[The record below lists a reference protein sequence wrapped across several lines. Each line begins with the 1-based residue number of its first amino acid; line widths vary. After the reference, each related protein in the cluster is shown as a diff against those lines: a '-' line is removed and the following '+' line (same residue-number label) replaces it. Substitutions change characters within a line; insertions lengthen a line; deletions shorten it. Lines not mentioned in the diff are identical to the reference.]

1 MRQFHLAGGLFH
13 VKVAAWRGDI
23 MLLVVLGCI
32 ALAPRG
38 AEAEAL
44 PMNERIAL
52 NTAEAVA
59 CVRHY
64 EDRIRAGEDLR
75 ITPDLPGRDRSA
87 ILTARANL
95 SMSVYDRNDSGGL
108 DREEW
113 LQKDWDFELLYDV
126 DRDLRVSREEYL
138 TGRLPPRNTQD
149 AGLRDFQNL
158 TTRREVSRFNRL
170 SDGGEFLQR
179 SRLARESAMTFR
191 AHDLDRDGEITP
203 SDVSR
208 LSRGEFRR

>member
-1 MRQFHLAGGLFH
+1 
-13 VKVAAWRGDI
+13 
-23 MLLVVLGCI
+23 MLLVIASCI

-52 NTAEAVA
+52 NRAEAVA

-75 ITPDLPGRDRSA
+75 ITPELAGRDRSA

-95 SMSVYDRNDSGGL
+95 SMSIDDRNGSGGL

-113 LQKDWDFELLYDV
+113 LQKDWGFELLFDV

-138 TGRLPPRNTQD
+138 RGRTSGGNTQD
-149 AGLRDFQNL
+149 PGLTDFRTLMAGRD
-158 TTRREVSRFNRL
+158 VDRFNRL
-170 SDGGEFLQR
+170 SGRGEFLQK

-203 SDVSR
+203 ADMARV
-208 LSRGEFRR
+208 SRGELRR